1 MSGEESLAQVNREIA
16 SPKLRNLKRAALI
29 IAIFSFVFTGIG
41 SLLAVMIIPDEVRV
55 PLYKDNLISG
65 MAMYMVGPH
74 ILKAGIPRLCG
85 GGRFSDSFRRY
96 QHIHHRLQ
104 WRVKPRF

>member
-29 IAIFSFVFTGIG
+29 IAIFSFVFTGLG
-41 SLLAVMIIPDEVRV
+41 SLLAVMIIPDSVRV
-55 PLYKDNLISG
+55 SVYRDNLISG

-74 ILKAGIPRLCG
+74 VAEGGLPDLCCRG
-85 GGRFSDSFRRY
+85 GFPDSFRRH

-104 WRVKPRF
+104 WRAQPHF

>member
-41 SLLAVMIIPDEVRV
+41 SLLAVMIIPDEV
-55 PLYKDNLISG
+55 S
-65 MAMYMVGPH
+65 AS
-74 ILKAGIPRLCG
+74 
-85 GGRFSDSFRRY
+85 RFIRT
-96 QHIHHRLQ
+96 I
-104 WRVKPRF
+104 